1 MKLIGVLL
9 ALALPATALAQ
20 APPPT
25 GVVDEPIG
33 RFAVDLQGSLANFP
47 QDASIASSLGTIEGN
62 LPARGFGGRFAA
74 TFYPFRLGPMTIGLG
89 GAVAIAGGAQQA
101 EITGERFTTSFVSA
115 APQLSLNFG
124 RRRGWSYLSG
134 GIGSSKLTIAREGAG
149 GGPAA
154 PTVDYGGGARWFLR
168 DHLAVSFDFRFYN
181 IAATDAEPGIAARF
195 RTTMIVMSAGISV
208 K

>member
-1 MKLIGVLL
+1 MKFIGVFL
-9 ALALPATALAQ
+9 ALALPAMAFAQ

-47 QDASIASSLGTIEGN
+47 QDSSVASSLGTIEGN
-62 LPARGFGGRFAA
+62 LPARGFGARIAA
-74 TFYPFRLGPMTIGLG
+74 TFYPLRLGPMTIGLG
-89 GAVAIAGGAQQA
+89 GAMALASGAQQA
-101 EITGERFTTSFVSA
+101 ETTGERFTTTLLSV

-124 RRRGWSYLSG
+124 RKRGWSYLSG
-134 GIGSSKLTIAREGAG
+134 GIGSSRLTIAREGAD

-168 DHLAVSFDFRFYN
+168 ERLAFSFDVRFYN

-195 RTTMIVMSAGISV
+195 RTTMIVMSAGISLQ
-208 K
+208 

>member
-1 MKLIGVLL
+1 MKLIGLL
-9 ALALPATALAQ
+9 LIAAFPATAFAQ

-25 GVVDEPIG
+25 GVGDEPIG

-47 QDASIASSLGTIEGN
+47 QDGASAASLGTIEAN
-62 LPARGFGGRFAA
+62 LPDRGLGARAAA
-74 TFYPFRLGPMTIGLG
+74 TFYPFRLGPVTIGLG
-89 GAVAIAGGAQQA
+89 GALALARGAQ
-101 EITGERFTTSFVSA
+101 ESELSGERFTTTFLSV

-124 RRRGWSYLSG
+124 RKTGWSYVSV
-134 GIGSSKLTIAREGAG
+134 GISNTKLTIAREGAD

-168 DHLAVSFDFRFYN
+168 EHLAFSFDVRIFN
-181 IAATDAEPGIAARF
+181 IAATDPEPDIAARF
-195 RTTMIVMSAGISV
+195 RTTMLVISAGISF